1 MFNDL
6 SSGCNQIHLSCQFP
20 MATKHEGAFLININT
35 LIGNGYCVDLY
46 PSLKIKYICF
56 MIMGG

>member
-1 MFNDL
+1 MKNLGKLIENADMFNDL

-20 MATKHEGAFLININT
+20 KAAKHEGAFLINNNT

-46 PSLKIKYICF
+46 PA
-56 MIMGG
+56 